1 MKKTNSKVDNNNL
14 KNIEENTEKEVKV
27 SEQTTPQDGITK
39 IRETF
44 GKNAIIIKDN
54 LVFRT
59 STRVLERGP
68 KSLLDLYLP
77 NYGKMR
83 KFIVRDNKVFEIT
96 AETQQVGTAFAQYEI
111 LEEVKM
117 DVSEINFDTELVWN
131 KAKKLVKAAE

>member
-14 KNIEENTEKEVKV
+14 KNIEKNTKKEVKV

-39 IRETF
+39 IRENY

-83 KFIVRDNKVFEIT
+83 KFIVKDGKVFEIT
-96 AETQQVGTAFAQYEI
+96 TKTQQVGTTFAQYEI
-111 LEEVKM
+111 SEEVKM
-117 DVSEINFDTELVWN
+117 NVSEINFDTELVWN
-131 KAKKLVKAAE
+131 KAKKLVKAAK

>member
-39 IRETF
+39 IRETY

-96 AETQQVGTAFAQYEI
+96 TETQQTGTTFAQYEI

-117 DVSEINFDTELVWN
+117 DVSEINFDSELVWN
-131 KAKKLVKAAE
+131 KSKKLVKAAE

>member
-1 MKKTNSKVDNNNL
+1 MAKTNSKVDNNNS
-14 KNIEENTEKEVKV
+14 KNIEKNTEKKVEVSV
-27 SEQTTPQDGITK
+27 QTAPQDGITK
-39 IRETF
+39 IRESF

-83 KFIVRDNKVFEIT
+83 KFVIRDNKVYELT
-96 AETQQVGTAFAQYEI
+96 TDVQQTGNTFAQYEI

-117 DVSEINFDTELVWN
+117 DVSEITFDTELVWN
-131 KAKKLVKAAE
+131 KAKKLEKTVA

>member
-14 KNIEENTEKEVKV
+14 KNIEKNTEKEVKV

-39 IRETF
+39 IRENY

-54 LVFRT
+54 LVFGT

-77 NYGKMR
+77 NYGK
-83 KFIVRDNKVFEIT
+83 
-96 AETQQVGTAFAQYEI
+96 
-111 LEEVKM
+111 
-117 DVSEINFDTELVWN
+117 
-131 KAKKLVKAAE
+131 

>member
-1 MKKTNSKVDNNNL
+1 MAKTNSKVDNNNS
-14 KNIEENTEKEVKV
+14 KNIEKNTKVEVSV
-27 SEQTTPQDGITK
+27 QNAPQDGITK
-39 IRETF
+39 IRENY

-83 KFIVRDNKVFEIT
+83 KFVVRDNKVYEIVT
-96 AETQQVGTAFAQYEI
+96 DVIQTGTEFAQYT
-111 LEEVKM
+111 LADEVKM
-117 DVSEINFDTELVWN
+117 DISEITFDAESVWN
-131 KAKKLVKAAE
+131 KAKKLEKTAE

>member
-14 KNIEENTEKEVKV
+14 KNIEENTKKEVKV

-39 IRETF
+39 IRETY

-96 AETQQVGTAFAQYEI
+96 TETQQVGTAFAQYEI

>member
-14 KNIEENTEKEVKV
+14 KNIEKNTEKEVKV

-39 IRETF
+39 IRETY

-96 AETQQVGTAFAQYEI
+96 TETQQVGTAFAQYEI

-117 DVSEINFDTELVWN
+117 DVSEIKFDTELVWN

>member
-14 KNIEENTEKEVKV
+14 KNIEENTKKEVKV

-39 IRETF
+39 IRETY

-83 KFIVRDNKVFEIT
+83 KFIVKNDKVFEIT
-96 AETQQVGTAFAQYEI
+96 TETQQVGTAFAQYEI

-117 DVSEINFDTELVWN
+117 DLSEINFDTELVWN
-131 KAKKLVKAAE
+131 KAKKIVKAAE

>member
-39 IRETF
+39 IRETY

-83 KFIVRDNKVFEIT
+83 KFIVKDNKVFEIT
-96 AETQQVGTAFAQYEI
+96 TETQQTGTTFAQYEI

-117 DVSEINFDTELVWN
+117 DVSEINFDSELVWN
-131 KAKKLVKAAE
+131 KSKKLVKAAE